1 MNEYK
6 KEESKLKGWTFKFTK
21 GLGGL
26 NNAESKEMYL
36 NPNFQVFKK
45 DDLAQSMMKKW
56 FTKDDSNTRKQ
67 LLQE

>member
-26 NNAESKEMYL
+26 NNVESKEMYL
-36 NPNFQVFKK
+36 NPKFQVFKK